1 MTRAPKEVVASE
13 ILREH
18 LVRVLQEQIE
28 RTFNLDGQAAGMH
41 LVADLL
47 GRLDDRAL
55 RELAYQR
62 GLTTEF
68 DLEPDEVDRRE

>member
-1 MTRAPKEVVASE
+1 MRNIPKGAEASA

-18 LVRVLQEQIE
+18 LLRVLLEQIE
-28 RTFNLDGQAAGMH
+28 RTFSTEGQAAGLR
-41 LVADLL
+41 LVAEVF
-47 GRLDDRAL
+47 GRLDDKAL

-68 DLEPDEVDRRE
+68 DLEPDESERRE